1 MWSNLVARFMTAAGV
16 TSDDLVQIAFS
27 YGLFT
32 GAFGLHY
39 GAEAIGASVIPMGTG
54 NTEKQIMI
62 MQDYKTTVLV
72 STPSYAL
79 ALAERM
85 EQMGI
90 DPKTLSLK
98 IGLFGGEPWSEKMRK
113 DIENKLC
120 LSATDNYGLSE
131 VIGPGV
137 AGECQ
142 CKNGMHIYEDAF
154 IPEII
159 DPETG
164 EVLPPGAKGE
174 LVLTTLTKEAF
185 PMIRYR
191 TGDLTSLD
199 YSPCACG
206 RTLVRM
212 KKTMGRSDDMLI
224 IRGVNVFPSQIEE
237 AIYSAAR
244 SAAPYQIIVE
254 RKGPMDSLDVIIE
267 VTGEIFSLELQKQ
280 RSFLETV
287 KKHIVSVTGID
298 VSVRLVEAKS
308 LPRVEDK
315 IIRVVDKRKM

>member
-1 MWSNLVARFMTAAGV
+1 
-16 TSDDLVQIAFS
+16 
-27 YGLFT
+27 
-32 GAFGLHY
+32 
-39 GAEAIGASVIPMGTG
+39 MGTG

-79 ALAERM
+79 ALALRM

-90 DPKTLSLK
+90 DPKSLSLR

-113 DIENKLC
+113 EIENKLG
-120 LSATDNYGLSE
+120 LSATDNYGVSE

-159 DPETG
+159 NPETG
-164 EVLPPGAKGE
+164 EVLPPGSVGE

-191 TGDLTSLD
+191 TRDITSLD
-199 YSPCACG
+199 YSQCECG
-206 RTLVRM
+206 RTQVRM
-212 KKTMGRSDDMLI
+212 KKIIGRTDDMLI

-237 AIYSAAR
+237 AIYSTAG
-244 SAAPYQIIVE
+244 SKAPYQIVVE
-254 RKGPMDSLDVIIE
+254 RKGAMDSLDVIIE

-280 RSFLETV
+280 RSFLENV
-287 KKHIVSVTGID
+287 KKRIVSVTGID
-298 VSVRLVEAKS
+298 VAVKLVEAKS
-308 LPRVEDK
+308 LPREGGK
-315 IIRVVDKRKM
+315 IKRVVDKRQM

>member
-1 MWSNLVARFMTAAGV
+1 M
-16 TSDDLVQIAFS
+16 
-27 YGLFT
+27 
-32 GAFGLHY
+32 
-39 GAEAIGASVIPMGTG
+39 
-54 NTEKQIMI
+54 
-62 MQDYKTTVLV
+62 

-79 ALAERM
+79 ALALRM

-90 DPKTLSLK
+90 DPKSLSLR
-98 IGLFGGEPWSEKMRK
+98 IGLFGGEPWSEKMRQE
-113 DIENKLC
+113 IENKLG
-120 LSATDNYGLSE
+120 LSATDNYGVSE

-137 AGECQ
+137 AGECR

-159 DPETG
+159 NPETG
-164 EVLPPGAKGE
+164 VVLPAGAEGE

-191 TGDLTSLD
+191 TRDITSLD
-199 YSPCACG
+199 YSQCECG

-212 KKTMGRSDDMLI
+212 KKITGRTDDMLI

-237 AIYSAAR
+237 AIYSAAG
-244 SAAPYQIIVE
+244 SKAPYQIIVE
-254 RKGPMDSLDVIIE
+254 RKEAMDSLDVIIE

-287 KKHIVSVTGID
+287 KKRIVSVTGID
-298 VSVRLVEAKS
+298 VSVKLVEAKS
-308 LPRVEDK
+308 LPREGGK
-315 IIRVVDKRKM
+315 IVSVVDKRQM